1 MIDMIHKPTQYALA
15 TCTREAT
22 AAGSDIIAA
31 GGNAVDVLVGVALEL
46 TVSAIMMTSLC
57 GGGFAII
64 RTPDGKVEFLDFFDV
79 VPGKG
84 VDLEKYRKNNMPEK
98 VHLDYGLG
106 YDVMVGPKSVSVP
119 GVAKGLAV
127 LNKKYGSMPIKE
139 LIQPAIEHA
148 KKGTKFNRN
157 IYDFFS
163 VSAKE
168 IHWAT
173 QYARDIFSK
182 PDGSMPDI
190 DTVIKQKDYAQTLEY
205 IADNGLESIYTGDL
219 AEAIIKEVHGG
230 GGLLTHEDLKT
241 YEAIWREPLYTNY
254 KGKSIWTNPPP
265 SVGGVTMIE
274 ILNILAHHKQGKE
287 LTPQDVAVI
296 GKAQRQALFHKYNK
310 YLDPNTNEEVAKILL
325 SPEHAI
331 DSYRKIQ
338 PPSHTTHISY
348 VDNAGYAVGLTMSM
362 GYGSGVSVPGSGL
375 FLTNSLGEMD
385 LNPRGYLKARSGEK
399 LISGMTPSIMY
410 DPITEDLF
418 SLGSA
423 GSARI
428 PTSLAHVIMNLT
440 DFDMSLQD
448 AIKAPR
454 CHYEDDEFAIESGID
469 VDETL
474 LDDKTKVCRFET
486 MERFFGGTN
495 VARAKKGG
503 LLQAS
508 NDPRR
513 SGAAQVITI

>member
-1 MIDMIHKPTQYALA
+1 MRHKPTQYALA

-31 GGNAVDVLVGVALEL
+31 GGNAIDVLVGVALDL

-64 RTPDGKVEFLDFFDV
+64 RTPDGKVELLDFFDA

-84 VDLEKYRKNNMPEK
+84 IDLEEYRKHNIPKK
-98 VHLDYGLG
+98 VHLNYGLG
-106 YDVMVGPKSVSVP
+106 YDVMTGPKTVSVP

-127 LNKKYGSMPIKE
+127 LNKKYGTMPIKE

-148 KKGTKFNRN
+148 KKGTKLNRN
-157 IYDFFS
+157 LHEFFS

-182 PDGSMPDI
+182 SDGSMPDI
-190 DTVIKQKDYAQTLEY
+190 DTVIKQLDLAQTLEF
-205 IADNGLESIYTGDL
+205 IAENGLESFYTGEL
-219 AEAIIKEVHGG
+219 ADAMVKEVHSG
-230 GGLLTHEDLKT
+230 GGLLTHEDLRT
-241 YEAIWREPLYTNY
+241 YEATWREPLYTNY
-254 KGKSIWTNPPP
+254 KGKSIWTNPAP
-265 SVGGVTMIE
+265 SVGGVTMVE
-274 ILNILAHHKQGKE
+274 ILNILAHHKLGKE
-287 LTPQDVAVI
+287 LTPQDLAVI

-310 YLDPNTNEEVAKILL
+310 YLDPNTNEDLSKILL

-331 DSYRKIQ
+331 ESYRKIQ
-338 PPSHTTHISY
+338 PPAHTTHISY

-362 GYGSGVSVPGSGL
+362 GYGSGVSIPGTGVL
-375 FLTNSLGEMD
+375 LTNSLGEID

-399 LISGMTPSIMY
+399 LISGMTPSIMF
-410 DPITEDLF
+410 DPITEDLI

-423 GSARI
+423 GSSRI
-428 PTSLAHVIMNLT
+428 PTSLAHVVMNLT
-440 DFDMSLQD
+440 DFDMPLQE
-448 AIKAPR
+448 AIMAPR
-454 CHYEDDEFAIESGID
+454 CHYEDNEFAIESGID
-469 VDETL
+469 VDEAL

-486 MERFFGGTN
+486 MQRFFGGTN
-495 VARAKKGG
+495 VVRAKKGD

-513 SGAAQVITI
+513 SGAVQVITI